1 MERGD
6 QHIGFGIM
14 GGSNQPLA
22 HAQFVSNVVDYGWNI
37 QAALSAPR
45 FTIRDT
51 GEAIKCSILLE
62 SRVSQ
67 EVQAQ
72 LRQKGHELVLRRD
85 YSAFMG
91 RGQAVLHNSATGTNS
106 AASDP
111 RADGSAEPEPMS
123 AH

>member
-1 MERGD
+1 
-6 QHIGFGIM
+6 M

-51 GEAIKCSILLE
+51 GEAIQCSILLE
-62 SRVSQ
+62 SRVSP

-72 LRQKGHELVLRRD
+72 LRQKGHELVLRKD

-91 RGQAVLHNSATGTNS
+91 RGQAVLHNSAGTNF

-111 RADGSAEPEPMS
+111 RADGSAEPEPMP